1 MTTKDGS
8 SQNRIYVG
16 NLPFSMTEAE
26 LMKVFAEHGA
36 VLHTMVAV
44 NKESGKS
51 RGFGFVTFT
60 TKIDADALIAAGT
73 LSLDDGRALVIKPA
87 LPKVAK
93 QTAQPSRP
101 MASKTVDWSKIW

>member
-73 LSLDDGRALVIKPA
+73 VARRWAGTRHQARAPQGRKTDGAAVSAHGEQDR
-87 LPKVAK
+87 
-93 QTAQPSRP
+93 
-101 MASKTVDWSKIW
+101 